1 MKVLYRKSK
10 LIENPYV
17 SGAQMKMQE
26 WEDLTKLPEFKNYTD
41 VPAGFEIVKGNF
53 RSNPHELIETLNIG
67 TDHSASALWD
77 NTGMPME
84 NDWDEEIKHL
94 NDVQGALGDFNK
106 DHRAVRCMIA
116 SYNMMHYNYKKS
128 IATMLGALNSL
139 KLINVLP
146 VGWHV
151 PWLPPNQAKRIEML
165 DVYIDFLQAWE
176 QKEKSLTIRTSKQY
190 KNDVLRN
197 IYSKLGDWTS
207 EKRSYVLLFIEKLES
222 FRSIYTMPS
231 SFWTEREIS
240 QYDILAKNK
249 LDRLI
254 GAVETETGASKT
266 KDELLIRI
274 ENFREHI
281 WHHSF
286 FEEVDLW
293 LEWVGKGTKVNF
305 KSITKKYDEPILNA
319 CTGFFG
325 GLNEF
330 LSQAVIQSSVSG
342 PGSEHPKEIR
352 QYISGLTK
360 MFGKASKVQVWLLAC
375 LWKTMKHQLLQVHE
389 SEDYPL
395 KIQLENE
402 WLFQL

>member
-26 WEDLTKLPEFKNYTD
+26 WEDLTKYPEFKNYTD

-53 RSNPHELIETLNIG
+53 RSNPHELIETFNLGSDN
-67 TDHSASALWD
+67 SASALWD

-84 NDWDEEIKHL
+84 NNWDEEIKHL
-94 NDVQGALGDFNK
+94 NKVQGSLGDLNK

-165 DVYIDFLQAWE
+165 DVYIDFLHAWE

-197 IYSKLGDWTS
+197 IYSKLSEWTS
-207 EKRSYVLLFIEKLES
+207 DKKSYVLLIIEKLES
-222 FRSIYTMPS
+222 FRSIYTMLS
-231 SFWTEREIS
+231 SFWTEREVN
-240 QYDILAKNK
+240 QYNILAKNK
-249 LDRLI
+249 IDRLI
-254 GAVETETGASKT
+254 SSVESETGASRT
-266 KDELLIRI
+266 NDELLMRI
-274 ENFREHI
+274 DSYRDLI
-281 WHHSF
+281 CHHSF
-286 FEEVDLW
+286 FEEVDSW
-293 LEWVGKGTKVNF
+293 LERVGKGTKVNF
-305 KSITKKYDEPILNA
+305 KSREKKYDEPILNA

-330 LSQAVIQSSVSG
+330 LSHAFDQSGTANSG
-342 PGSEHPKEIR
+342 SDHPKEIQ
-352 QYISGLTK
+352 QYILGLSR

-375 LWKTMKHQLLQVHE
+375 LWKTMKHQLLQIQE
-389 SEDYPL
+389 TKDYSL